1 MKYIVHRRFKKEV
14 ICGNVNIPAM
24 TEVESVDGCIIY
36 NGKIVCFDT
45 SEDAHQ
51 FFARNDDG
59 SGMLRGRLTQSIQ
72 KLLSERDPNYQQ
84 RWDKIWADEL
94 CQAYKRPEYEDFW
107 LWNHAFFNADIDA
120 LKHIAKLI
128 GLQEGD

>member
-84 RWDKIWADEL
+84 FVL
-94 CQAYKRPEYEDFW
+94 FQST
-107 LWNHAFFNADIDA
+107 DISPYSIEMA
-120 LKHIAKLI
+120 LSVGQFLI
-128 GLQEGD
+128 LRD